1 MSVIMLKHTF
11 CFVAC
16 ADANEMSVPYFTS
29 VIEQVITKPTDTKYW
44 EKHEHVCM
52 SVILVATECQL
63 QEEA

>member
-29 VIEQVITKPTDTKYW
+29 VIEQVITKPTDTKY
-44 EKHEHVCM
+44 
-52 SVILVATECQL
+52 
-63 QEEA
+63 